1 MFKVVVFFQN
11 LTVFDISKKKIRNVI
26 NYQPMKHLFFV
37 MFNPLKSYK
46 ILKINIKMLV
56 FFEMMTYSWPKCRN
70 TSYFFYF
77 LLRINGGMFECLK
90 TCEQAGVKHF
100 GDVTAILILPT
111 LFLVWNRAENVNLK
125 VL

>member
-56 FFEMMTYSWPKCRN
+56 FFEMMTYS
-70 TSYFFYF
+70 
-77 LLRINGGMFECLK
+77 
-90 TCEQAGVKHF
+90 
-100 GDVTAILILPT
+100 
-111 LFLVWNRAENVNLK
+111 
-125 VL
+125 

>member
-11 LTVFDISKKKIRNVI
+11 LTVFDISQKNTQCYKLPTNETSF
-26 NYQPMKHLFFV
+26 FFV

-46 ILKINIKMLV
+46 ILNINIKMLV